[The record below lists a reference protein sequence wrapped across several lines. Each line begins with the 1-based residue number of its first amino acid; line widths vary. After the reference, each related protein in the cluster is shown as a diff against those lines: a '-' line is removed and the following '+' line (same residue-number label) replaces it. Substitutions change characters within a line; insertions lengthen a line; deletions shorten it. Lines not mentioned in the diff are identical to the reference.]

1 MKKKAQLLAS
11 IIILLFATSSAMPF
25 LIDDGPATTIDDI
38 HIPMTLSATDLVVE
52 NRTFNYNKEFN
63 DDDFF
68 FEVNNGTQPI
78 AGANVSLYN
87 ATDDTKYDTL
97 ATVGDGSA
105 VFYNVPQGTYKW
117 NVTWDEAPEA
127 VEEGVMVSDGPEAF
141 ADVEI
146 GNLDWENDDD
156 DLNATVVDIDGDPA
170 EGLDFQ
176 IVFRDNSTIWS
187 QQSLDADGEAS
198 FTEIPIQNY
207 TWKVVVPF
215 GDYAGTELLA
225 ENFTADGTQL
235 LSAQRLGLLGG
246 DPEYYD
252 LEVFTYYETSLFPLS
267 DALVNVTFKNGTEI
281 ESKTTPSNGTVLI
294 LDLPAAFVNW
304 SVIYNLE
311 ELASGYQNLSV
322 STSDLRSPVIESPGD
337 IDVLYDNATIT
348 VTWQI
353 YDEYPSEIV
362 ILIDGGV
369 NDTRTWTNETEF
381 TFNATGIAIGTY
393 EITIQLEDQNGNSA
407 EDTISL
413 RVYEDTPPVVEGPDD
428 VEFYRFEA
436 GYSLRWNVSDDYLDS
451 YWILR
456 NDEMAKNGSINPAQ
470 PFVTISL
477 DNLGLGVYNYYFVV
491 NDTSGNEASD
501 NVTVT
506 VKRDDVA
513 PEIIYSPDTVIYN
526 RGDLNVIRN
535 WTAEDD
541 YKKNYTISVDGF
553 IVEQGEWTS
562 ENIEFDF
569 AGLADGV
576 HYVKL
581 TVYDVG
587 GNSASDTVEVIVG
600 PPLVI
605 LGIYTI
611 VGVVVVALVIAVVY
625 WYAKIR

>member
-25 LIDDGPATTIDDI
+25 LIDNGPATPIDDI
-38 HIPMTLSATDLVVE
+38 DILLTLSETNLVVE
-52 NRTFNYNKEFN
+52 NRTFNYDGEFN

-68 FEVNNGTQPI
+68 FEVYNGTQPI

-105 VFYNVPQGTYKW
+105 VFYNIPQGTYKW
-117 NVTWDEAPEA
+117 NVTWDEAPGV
-127 VEEGVMVSDGPEAF
+127 VEEGVMISDGPEAY
-141 ADVEI
+141 AIVDI

-156 DLNATVVDIDGDPA
+156 DLNVTAVDIDDDPA

-176 IVFRDNSTIWS
+176 IVFRDNSTIWD
-187 QQSLDADGEAS
+187 QQTLDADGQAS
-198 FTEIPIQNY
+198 FTEIPIENY
-207 TWKVVVPF
+207 TWKIVVPS
-215 GDYAGTELLA
+215 GDYAGAELLA

-235 LSAQRLGLLGG
+235 LSTQSLGILAG

-267 DALVNVTFKNGTEI
+267 GSLVNVTFKNGTEI
-281 ESKTTPSNGTVLI
+281 DSKTTPSNGTVLI

-304 SVIYNLE
+304 SVVYNFE
-311 ELASGYQNLSV
+311 ELASGYQNLSE
-322 STSDLRSPVIESPGD
+322 SASDIRSPVIDSPGD
-337 IDVLYDNATIT
+337 IDVLYDNENIT

-353 YDEYPSEIV
+353 YDEYPSEIE
-362 ILIDGGV
+362 ILIDGET
-369 NDTRTWTNETEF
+369 NDTYTWTNETEF
-381 TFNATGIAIGTY
+381 TFNATGLAIGTY
-393 EITIQLEDQNGNSA
+393 EISIELEDQNGNSA
-407 EDTISL
+407 EDTVSL
-413 RVYEDTPPVVEGPDD
+413 RIYEDIPPEVEGPDD

-456 NDEMAKNGSINPAQ
+456 NDEMAKNGSVNPAQ

-477 DNLGLGVYNYYFVV
+477 DGLGLGVYNYYFAV

-506 VKRDDVA
+506 VKRDNVA
-513 PEIIYSPDTVIYN
+513 PEITYSPDTVIYN

-535 WTAEDD
+535 WTATDD
-541 YKKNYTISVDGF
+541 YRKNYTITIDGF
-553 IVEQGEWTS
+553 VVEQGEWTS

-569 AGLADGV
+569 AGLSDGI
-576 HYVKL
+576 HYVQL
-581 TVYDVG
+581 TVYDIG

-605 LGIYTI
+605 LGIYAI
-611 VGVVVVALVIAVVY
+611 VGIVVVTLVIGVAY
-625 WYAKIR
+625 WYVKIR

>member
-1 MKKKAQLLAS
+1 
-11 IIILLFATSSAMPF
+11 MPF
-25 LIDDGPATTIDDI
+25 LIENAPVITINDI
-38 HIPMTLSATDLVVE
+38 DSSVTLSATDLVVE
-52 NRTFNYNKEFN
+52 NRTINYEKEFN

-87 ATDDTKYDTL
+87 ATDDTKYETL

-141 ADVEI
+141 AEVEI

-156 DLNATVVDIDGDPA
+156 DLNATVIDIEGDPA

-176 IVFRDNSTIWS
+176 VVFRDNSTIWA
-187 QQSLDADGEAS
+187 QQSLDADGQAS
-198 FTEIPIQNY
+198 FTDIPIQNY
-207 TWKVVVPF
+207 TWRVIVPS
-215 GDYAGTELLA
+215 GDYAGTELA
-225 ENFTADGTQL
+225 AQNFTTDGTQL
-235 LSAQRLGLLGG
+235 LSSQSLGILGG
-246 DPEYYD
+246 DPDYYD
-252 LEVFTYYETSLFPLS
+252 LEVFTYYETSKFPLS
-267 DALVNVTFKNGTEI
+267 GALVNVTFKNGTEI

-304 SVIYNLE
+304 SVVYDLE
-311 ELASGYQNLSV
+311 ELAIGYQNLSELA
-322 STSDLRSPVIESPGD
+322 SDLRSPVIESPGD
-337 IDVLYDNATIT
+337 IDVFYDNETIT

-353 YDEYPSEIV
+353 YDEYPSEVV
-362 ILIDGGV
+362 ILIDGEV
-369 NDTRTWTNETEF
+369 NNTHTWTNETEF

-393 EITIQLEDQNGNSA
+393 SITIQLEDQNGNNA
-407 EDTISL
+407 EDTITL
-413 RVYEDTPPVVEGPDD
+413 RVYEDIPPEVEGPDD
-428 VEFYRFEA
+428 VEFYRFET

-451 YWILR
+451 YRILR
-456 NDEMAKNGSINPAQ
+456 NDEMVRNGSINPNQ

-477 DNLGLGVYNYYFVV
+477 DDLGLGVYNYYFVV

-513 PEIIYSPDTVIYN
+513 PEIVYSPDTVIYN

-535 WTAEDD
+535 WTARDD

-553 IVEQGEWTS
+553 IVEDGEWNS

-569 AGLADGV
+569 AGLSDGV
-576 HYVKL
+576 HYVQL

-587 GNSASDTVEVIVG
+587 GNSATDTVQVVVG

-605 LGIYTI
+605 LGIYAI
-611 VGVVVVALVIAVVY
+611 IGLVVVTVVIGVVY
-625 WYAKIR
+625 WYVKIR